1 AEMIAAGERTGL
13 AEDHLDRIQS
23 GRAFIHQP
31 SARQR
36 GAPAAVH
43 RLGVTEIDG
52 VILGKA
58 AVEHD
63 VVQAALTRRED
74 FRHAAERGRERAIL
88 GDDAH
93 APGPLGDQH
102 AAGGQERERPGMIK
116 ALRYGL
122 HHDVASGGMEN
133 LRAGGRAADRNH
145 PDCAHSRTPP
155 VAAPRGCPSHGNVPA
170 RLACAR
176 CDASMLRVD
185 LLRFGATTMRRRR
198 CSGKFRAVH
207 IGVTALLTFPLARPV
222 SSSAAK
228 FPEETA
234 RTSMKM
240 SAIAAAIA
248 VAVGGG
254 GGAHAQ
260 GYPSH
265 PITMIVPFPAGGP
278 TDTLARVLGE
288 RMRVSLGQ
296 PVIIETVT
304 GAGASIG
311 VARAA
316 QAAPDGYPLSI
327 GNGTSHVGA
336 GAMYPAAHDAVL
348 ELQPVSRI
356 SATPLMII
364 GKNALASKNAR
375 ELIAWLKANPGK
387 ASAATVG
394 AGSAA
399 HICLLYFQQKT
410 GTNFQLVP
418 YRGGAPVR
426 QDLVAGQIDM
436 FCAEA

>member
-1 AEMIAAGERTGL
+1 
-13 AEDHLDRIQS
+13 
-23 GRAFIHQP
+23 
-31 SARQR
+31 
-36 GAPAAVH
+36 
-43 RLGVTEIDG
+43 
-52 VILGKA
+52 
-58 AVEHD
+58 
-63 VVQAALTRRED
+63 
-74 FRHAAERGRERAIL
+74 
-88 GDDAH
+88 
-93 APGPLGDQH
+93 
-102 AAGGQERERPGMIK
+102 
-116 ALRYGL
+116 
-122 HHDVASGGMEN
+122 
-133 LRAGGRAADRNH
+133 
-145 PDCAHSRTPP
+145 
-155 VAAPRGCPSHGNVPA
+155 
-170 RLACAR
+170 
-176 CDASMLRVD
+176 
-185 LLRFGATTMRRRR
+185 
-198 CSGKFRAVH
+198 
-207 IGVTALLTFPLARPV
+207 
-222 SSSAAK
+222 
-228 FPEETA
+228 
-234 RTSMKM
+234 MKM

-248 VAVGGG
+248 IAAGGG
-254 GGAHAQ
+254 GGAYAQ

-316 QAAPDGYPLSI
+316 QAAPDGYTLSI
-327 GNGTSHVGA
+327 GNWMSHVGA

-364 GKNALASKNAR
+364 GKNALPPKNAK

-410 GTNFQLVP
+410 GTSFQLVP
-418 YRGGAPVR
+418 YRGGAPVM

-436 FCAEA
+436 FCAEASQTLSFVRSGSIRAFAVMSKERWPAAPDVPTMDEVGVSGMYISFWNGLWVPKGTPNEIIAKLNGAVVDALADPAVRQRLTDLGHVIATREEQTPQALGAFHKAEIETWWPIIKAANIKPE